1 MVLNTLMQ
9 NYNSILE
16 ISLTFIGTILAIFF
30 TLIALPIQNILGRY
44 SQELVENVKNDA
56 KLRFYFLY
64 FLAIFG
70 YDFLLLALSQN
81 IILILLSMLLGFIS
95 LKVFYNLVNHV
106 FYLLDVRNQII
117 DISNTIKGHMDS
129 KFGNSSEIDIRNVEW
144 LKNKIEI
151 LIDVIQKAIQEN
163 RFEIVDSGFKELEI
177 IAKKYINLNKTILS
191 RKQQDEFLSHIY
203 VILIDSKNL
212 VSVNSHPKLMTS
224 IAKCSGE
231 IAKENLII
239 DMNFNSPNI
248 FALLFVR
255 LLKEIV
261 LSLELIKETS
271 NMPEIACDQ
280 LIEVGKTAIDSEYPY
295 VAQSI
300 IKDLSEINKI
310 AIKMSSFRGDDIA
323 YRINGKIA
331 DLLNYSIENL
341 DKIRI
346 NRNYILGSMIDE
358 IDGNIKFYL
367 DDVHQHFFDVIKIL
381 TGPVAE
387 NSMSVIAHT
396 LIWKIRDKRFESTNF
411 EKYIGNDLF
420 DLLEKILDLLDHNIK
435 LGIKMKKYL
444 SALDLIENTYTIGIG
459 LIKLINDLNDA
470 ESSEKAKKILENKV
484 FVSLYRAISEFLKIE
499 DSLLFNSIPIYFSLI
514 GITFVENKDEIFSEI
529 IEKNIEMS
537 LNLLS
542 EIKTNKEK
550 RKSILYSY
558 IRLIGLWTYKWNKNS
573 NLFGKII
580 EIIKMQD
587 EKLAKETTFS
597 QALPIESR
605 YYPRMLIYKHIETP
619 IFPYNYNDFRLTNNE
634 LFNDENIQEFKNF
647 LNELPN
653 NEGKL

>member
-95 LKVFYNLVNHV
+95 LKVFYNLVKHV

-117 DISNTIKGHMDS
+117 DISNTIKRHMDS

-177 IAKKYINLNKTILS
+177 ITKKYINLNKTILS

-239 DMNFNSPNI
+239 DKMNFDSPNI

-261 LSLELIKETS
+261 LSLE
-271 NMPEIACDQ
+271 
-280 LIEVGKTAIDSEYPY
+280 
-295 VAQSI
+295 
-300 IKDLSEINKI
+300 
-310 AIKMSSFRGDDIA
+310 
-323 YRINGKIA
+323 
-331 DLLNYSIENL
+331 
-341 DKIRI
+341 
-346 NRNYILGSMIDE
+346 
-358 IDGNIKFYL
+358 
-367 DDVHQHFFDVIKIL
+367 
-381 TGPVAE
+381 
-387 NSMSVIAHT
+387 
-396 LIWKIRDKRFESTNF
+396 
-411 EKYIGNDLF
+411 
-420 DLLEKILDLLDHNIK
+420 
-435 LGIKMKKYL
+435 
-444 SALDLIENTYTIGIG
+444 
-459 LIKLINDLNDA
+459 
-470 ESSEKAKKILENKV
+470 
-484 FVSLYRAISEFLKIE
+484 
-499 DSLLFNSIPIYFSLI
+499 
-514 GITFVENKDEIFSEI
+514 
-529 IEKNIEMS
+529 
-537 LNLLS
+537 
-542 EIKTNKEK
+542 
-550 RKSILYSY
+550 
-558 IRLIGLWTYKWNKNS
+558 
-573 NLFGKII
+573 
-580 EIIKMQD
+580 
-587 EKLAKETTFS
+587 
-597 QALPIESR
+597 
-605 YYPRMLIYKHIETP
+605 
-619 IFPYNYNDFRLTNNE
+619 
-634 LFNDENIQEFKNF
+634 
-647 LNELPN
+647 
-653 NEGKL
+653 